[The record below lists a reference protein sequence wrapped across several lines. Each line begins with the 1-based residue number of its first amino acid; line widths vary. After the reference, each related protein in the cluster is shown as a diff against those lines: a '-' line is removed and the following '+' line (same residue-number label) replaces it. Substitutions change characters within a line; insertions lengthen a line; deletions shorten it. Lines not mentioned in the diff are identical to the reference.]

1 MDRVEEIEAAINDLP
16 PEDFRRIANWVRERD
31 QSLWD
36 QQLDSSSGKLDFL
49 LKKSKRTLSRA
60 LFAMARAALRSV
72 ATRRFWNLF
81 YALPTNVQQLAVKN
95 YRLWQQNPNH
105 PSLHF
110 RRR

>member
-49 LKKSKRTLSRA
+49 FEEIEADS
-60 LFAMARAALRSV
+60 
-72 ATRRFWNLF
+72 
-81 YALPTNVQQLAVKN
+81 QQGLI
-95 YRLWQQNPNH
+95 RDWPE
-105 PSLHF
+105 P
-110 RRR
+110 R